1 MFFRRLFVVMIS
13 VLLAAGLSACSGESS
28 GTSGDESDSG
38 PASGEQ
44 FPDIESAEIS
54 GDPGGPY
61 SFAVTM
67 SSPYDT
73 PDRYADSMRV
83 RSADGDVFGERPL
96 THDHAGE
103 QPFTR
108 DISDVQIPD
117 GVTEVLVEGHDQKSG
132 WGGDTVTVA
141 IP

>member
-1 MFFRRLFVVMIS
+1 MFFRRLLVAMIT
-13 VLLAAGLSACSGESS
+13 VLLGTGLTACSGESS
-28 GTSGDESDSG
+28 RASGDESDSAA
-38 PASGEQ
+38 ASGEQ
-44 FPDIESAEIS
+44 FPDVESAEIS
-54 GDPGGPY
+54 GDAGGPY

-108 DISDVQIPD
+108 DISDVSIPD
-117 GVTEVLVEGHDQKSG
+117 GVTEVVVEGHDRESG